1 MVAKGIKGV
10 PQKKKGL
17 ETLFIASN
25 GMGNA

>member
-25 GMGNA
+25 EMKRT